1 MSFSRSNSLHQA
13 YAKRAA
19 RAPQQIDLS
28 PEEWEEVSAVTK
40 PIDDGATFCTIAGFW
55 VLAALLLAVIVAAP
69 ALQAAARHLT

>member
-1 MSFSRSNSLHQA
+1 MSFIRSSLHQS
-13 YAKRAA
+13 YAERAT

-28 PEEWEEVSAVTK
+28 PEEWEEVSAEIK
-40 PIDDGATFCTIAGFW
+40 PIDDGAAFCTIAGFW